1 MRETLFGLEYGQ
13 KTENHGKWEAHTCN
27 MARKT
32 EKREKKDTQ
41 TLFDLQYSEKQ

>member
-1 MRETLFGLEYGQ
+1 MRS
-13 KTENHGKWEAHTCN
+13 AHCSTCN
-27 MARKT
+27 MARNT